1 MLVGLNPQIPP
12 SFTWVLSGQRIRL
25 CGVSQ
30 FNPYSPMLLKMI
42 KHPLTCVCHLTLYKF
57 VSNIKSY
64 SCKPSMW
71 VGSLSCKFVLLLFP
85 DFRCAWWIQVCK
97 KKRFVSCNL
106 SEHKLIFL
114 SHAIR
119 QQSHGSWCWQLFINI
134 VIHAWICHEDSGGA
148 LQFWSCQT
156 ANEHRPLPVQ
166 KSSLGRYGEATR
178 LVPIEGRGTSA
189 VVAANRPKG
198 PWSSRATAVV
208 NEIKL

>member
-12 SFTWVLSGQRIRL
+12 SFTWVLSGQRIRR

-64 SCKPSMW
+64 SCKPSTW

-97 KKRFVSCNL
+97 KNALSPAVLANVSLYSCLMQSGSRAMVPGAGSCSLILSSMLGSVMRTQVEHFSSGFIRLLTNVARSPCRNL
-106 SEHKLIFL
+106 
-114 SHAIR
+114 
-119 QQSHGSWCWQLFINI
+119 
-134 VIHAWICHEDSGGA
+134 
-148 LQFWSCQT
+148 
-156 ANEHRPLPVQ
+156 PL
-166 KSSLGRYGEATR
+166 
-178 LVPIEGRGTSA
+178 EGTGKPPA
-189 VVAANRPKG
+189 
-198 PWSSRATAVV
+198 SSRLKG
-208 NEIKL
+208 EGHLQW